1 MNKYVLCTKN
11 TFARVVLQSL
21 LAILN
26 ISYKHYLNTVVS
38 IVTANCTTVEVNLS
52 YNVALS
58 LTVKCNC
65 SN

>member
-1 MNKYVLCTKN
+1 MNKYVLCIKI
-11 TFARVVLQSL
+11 TFVSVVQQSL
-21 LAILN
+21 LAILT
-26 ISYKHYLNTVVS
+26 IVCKHYYNRVIS
-38 IVTANCTTVEVNLS
+38 FVTAKSTTYIVNLS

>member
-1 MNKYVLCTKN
+1 MNKYVLCIKN
-11 TFARVVLQSL
+11 TFASVVLQSL
-21 LAILN
+21 LAILY
-26 ISYKHYLNTVVS
+26 IICKHYQNTVIS
-38 IVTANCTTVEVNLS
+38 FVTAKSTNFGVNLS

>member
-1 MNKYVLCTKN
+1 MNNYVLCIKN
-11 TFARVVLQSL
+11 TFASVVLQSL
-21 LAILN
+21 LAILC
-26 ISYKHYLNTVVS
+26 IICKHYLNTVIS
-38 IVTANCTTVEVNLS
+38 FVTAKSTTFGVNLS

>member
-1 MNKYVLCTKN
+1 MNKYVLCIN
-11 TFARVVLQSL
+11 ITFASVALHSL
-21 LAILN
+21 LAILT
-26 ISYKHYLNTVVS
+26 IVCKHYLNTVIS
-38 IVTANCTTVEVNLS
+38 YVTAKSTTYIANLS